1 MPGMNVTNASFKW
14 AGSALV
20 PWWVHIKCNKQNALF
35 YLITISFFF
44 GSVVSSLLH
53 GLFSSCGKWGLF
65 SSCSVWV
72 SHCSDF
78 SRWGARTLVSAGF
91 SHGSSHAPEHRLNSC
106 GTWAW
111 LLHGMWDFPRSGIN
125 PVSSAL
131 AANSLPLRHH
141 GSIECL
147 VLKIIVF
154 SIPLLS
160 TQEYNMWNTHS
171 ISWSEFN
178 QWHFKSSE
186 SN

>member
-35 YLITISFFF
+35 SLITISFFF

-125 PVSSAL
+125 LPVFCT
-131 AANSLPLRHH
+131 
-141 GSIECL
+141 G
-147 VLKIIVF
+147 
-154 SIPLLS
+154 
-160 TQEYNMWNTHS
+160 
-171 ISWSEFN
+171 SEFFTTETSRK
-178 QWHFKSSE
+178 HRMPGFKNYCFFNPSSLHPRIQYVKYTQYFLVWV
-186 SN
+186 